1 MLILSIDNE
10 HIAVMDE
17 WGFVDVYINMN
28 EYTKEPAQDQTS
40 ISLEEVRVRL
50 FLEVS
55 GTLLRLRFP
64 PQLLT
69 SILLLSAPSL

>member
-1 MLILSIDNE
+1 MFILSSDNE
-10 HIAVMDE
+10 HIAVMNE

-28 EYTKEPAQDQTS
+28 EYTKEPAQGQTS
-40 ISLEEVRVRL
+40 ISSEEVKVRL

-55 GTLLRLRFP
+55 ETLLWLRFP

-69 SILLLSAPSL
+69 SILPLSAPSL